1 MASVM
6 SMTGRGLGR
15 ASDSAGSV
23 EVEISSVNRKQL
35 DVVCALPREWTS
47 LEPDVLPVVREALS
61 RGRVYCDFRFSPA
74 PGAADSFTVDVTAA
88 RGFVSA
94 LRDAAARLGLR
105 DDLSASLLLQWPDV
119 VRRARNPGA
128 DECLRRCALRAL
140 SKALASLKAMR
151 RREGAALAADLRA
164 RFAVLRRLST
174 DIDRRA
180 PAVAKRYA
188 AALRERV
195 KEVCPEDD
203 ERLLREI
210 ALFADRSDITEERV
224 RIASH
229 LDQAAA
235 LLRDGGPVGR
245 KLDFLVQELGREIN
259 TIGSK
264 ANDEKLSSL
273 VIDFKA
279 ELERIREQVQNLE

>member
-6 SMTGRGLGR
+6 SMTGRGIGR

-35 DVVCALPREWTS
+35 DVVCALPREWTA
-47 LEPDVLPVVREALS
+47 LEPDVLPVVREAIS
-61 RGRVYCDFRFSPA
+61 RGRVYCDFRFSP
-74 PGAADSFTVDVTAA
+74 
-88 RGFVSA
+88 
-94 LRDAAARLGLR
+94 
-105 DDLSASLLLQWPDV
+105 
-119 VRRARNPGA
+119 
-128 DECLRRCALRAL
+128 
-140 SKALASLKAMR
+140 
-151 RREGAALAADLRA
+151 
-164 RFAVLRRLST
+164 
-174 DIDRRA
+174 A

-195 KEVCPEDD
+195 KEVCPADD

-235 LLRDGGPVGR
+235 LLRAGGPVGR

-259 TIGSK
+259 TVGSK
-264 ANDEKLSSL
+264 ANDETLSAL

>member
-1 MASVM
+1 M

-15 ASDSAGSV
+15 ASDAAGAV
-23 EVEISSVNRKQL
+23 EVEITSVNRKQL
-35 DVVCALPREWTS
+35 DVVCALPREWS
-47 LEPDVLPVVREALS
+47 ALEPDVLPVVREAIS
-61 RGRVYCDFRFSPA
+61 RGRVYCDFRFAPA
-74 PGAADSFTVDVTAA
+74 PASADSFSVDVDAA
-88 RGFVSA
+88 RGFVAA
-94 LRDAAARLGLR
+94 LRSAAAALGLR

-119 VRRARNPGA
+119 IRRERNPRA
-128 DECLRRCALRAL
+128 AERLRRTALRAL
-140 SKALASLKAMR
+140 SKALDSLKAMR
-151 RREGAALAADLRA
+151 RREGAALAADLRT
-164 RFAVLRRLST
+164 RFSFLRRLSA

-180 PAVAKRYA
+180 PAVTKRYA
-188 AALRERV
+188 AALRGRV
-195 KEVCPEDD
+195 KDVCPEDD

-259 TIGSK
+259 TVGSK
-264 ANDEKLSSL
+264 ANDEKLSAL